1 LRHVR
6 LPTEGRIKRGDDTM
20 SKSRK
25 IALARSFRKKP
36 TDAEYKLWGH
46 LRGKQLGGLKFRR
59 QVPIGDY
66 IVDFACLS
74 KRVVVDVDG
83 ENHTLRREE
92 DKIRDRKI
100 ESEGFKVIRFWN
112 SEVFEDVDG
121 VLNII
126 WKECGGES
134 VE

>member
-1 LRHVR
+1 
-6 LPTEGRIKRGDDTM
+6 M
-20 SKSRK
+20 SKLRK

-36 TDAEYKLWGH
+36 TDAEYKLWGY
-46 LRGKQLGGLKFRR
+46 LRGKQLGGLKFRI
-59 QVPIGDY
+59 QVPIGDH

-83 ENHTLRREE
+83 ESHTLRREE
-92 DKIRDRKI
+92 DKMRDRKL
-100 ESEGFKVIRFWN
+100 ESEGFKVVRFWN